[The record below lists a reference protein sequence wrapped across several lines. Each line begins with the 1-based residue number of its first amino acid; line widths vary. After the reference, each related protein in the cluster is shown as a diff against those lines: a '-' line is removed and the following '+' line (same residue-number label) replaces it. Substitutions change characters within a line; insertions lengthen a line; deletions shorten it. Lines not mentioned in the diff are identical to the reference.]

1 MRKTHDIRVTDRMR
15 KVNVEFRTIKISL
28 KMRIVIIK
36 DVV

>member
-1 MRKTHDIRVTDRMR
+1 MRKTYDIRVTGRMR